1 MPYGPSLPEGA
12 PDDGAQRGLMFV
24 CHQASIARQFEVIQG
39 LWLADG
45 DALGLGDDPDP
56 IVAGPRPGP
65 GPAKFTIQ
73 GDEPR
78 FVGPLRRF
86 VTPRGGEYLFTPGLA
101 AVQALAD
108 GATAR

>member
-1 MPYGPSLPEGA
+1 
-12 PDDGAQRGLMFV
+12 MFV

-45 DALGLGDDPDP
+45 DALGLGEDTDP
-56 IVAGPRPGP
+56 IVAGG
-65 GPAKFTIQ
+65 GPARGLTKFTVH
-73 GDEPR
+73 GDPPR

-86 VTPRGGEYLFTPGLA
+86 VTLRGGEYLLTPGLA

-108 GATAR
+108 GSFAR

>member
-1 MPYGPSLPEGA
+1 MPYGPPLPEGA
-12 PDDGAQRGLMFV
+12 ADDRADRGLMFV
-24 CHQASIARQFEVIQG
+24 CHQASIGRQFEVIQG

-45 DALGLGDDPDP
+45 DALGLGDDIDP

-65 GPAKFTIQ
+65 APAKFTIH
-73 GDEPR
+73 GREPR

-86 VTPRGGEYLFTPGLA
+86 VAMRGGEYLFTPGLA

-108 GATAR
+108 GVLSA